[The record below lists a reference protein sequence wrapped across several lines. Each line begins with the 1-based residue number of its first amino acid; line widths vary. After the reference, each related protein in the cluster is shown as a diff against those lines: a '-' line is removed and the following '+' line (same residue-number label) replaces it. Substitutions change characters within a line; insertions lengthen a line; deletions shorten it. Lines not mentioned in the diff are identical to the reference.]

1 MRGKTHRDVESGGC
15 VDHRDVG
22 DSDLTFCGDKEVLD
36 QGVVLAVNSDL
47 HPSKSPQI
55 TRSGRI

>member
-36 QGVVLAVNSDL
+36 QGVVLEVVNDL
-47 HPSKSPQI
+47 TLLSCH
-55 TRSGRI
+55 